1 MAATP
6 DRKLHAVLRQTPDGL
21 FKAEY
26 AGEINPMNPDERDI
40 PDCHLGTDAAEV
52 EAWVEQMAKGMGL
65 PARLLGAV
73 ILAPMTLPR

>member
-52 EAWVEQMAKGMGL
+52 KAWVEQMANGMGYQRVVWEL
-65 PARLLGAV
+65 SSSRP
-73 ILAPMTLPR
+73 